1 MVLVSVDERIGRR
14 LKFRDLQVF
23 LAVVRTGSMAKAA
36 KHLGITQPAVSDV
49 VGALEDMFGVR
60 LFDRTPKGV
69 DLTPYGEALR
79 IRGHAAF
86 DELKQGIRDIA
97 FLSKPSTG
105 ELRIGCPGSIAA
117 SILPV
122 ALESFSRNYP
132 RVVLHLDEVPAPSTE
147 FPSLHERRHDLVIA
161 RVARPLADERDL
173 NVEVLFQDP
182 LVIATGIRSPWA
194 RRRKVD
200 LEELAGA
207 QWILTAPHTS
217 VYVSVARAFA
227 ARRLPMPPITLAAP
241 SALLRVHLLPTGPFV
256 TAVPGSVLRMD
267 AGRRSLK
274 QLGADLNIAGYPLA
288 ILTLKNRSLS
298 PLVALFIDHVRQS
311 ARAMTH

>member
-1 MVLVSVDERIGRR
+1 MPLVSAEERIGRR

-23 LAVVRTGSMAKAA
+23 FAVVQTGSMAKAA
-36 KHLGITQPAVSDV
+36 KHLGLTQPAISDV
-49 VGALEDMFGVR
+49 VAALEDMFGVR

-79 IRGHAAF
+79 ARGHAAF

-117 SILPV
+117 SILPA
-122 ALESFSRNYP
+122 ALESFNRNYP
-132 RVVLHLDEVPAPSTE
+132 RVILHLDEVAAPSTE
-147 FPSLHERRHDLVIA
+147 FPGLHERRHDLVIA

-182 LVIATGIRSPWA
+182 LVIATGSHSPWA
-194 RRRKVD
+194 RRRKLD
-200 LEELAGA
+200 LVELAGA
-207 QWILTAPHTS
+207 QWILTAPHTW

-227 ARRLPMPPITLAAP
+227 ARKLPMPEISLAAP
-241 SALLRVHLLPTGPFV
+241 SALLRVHLLATGPFV
-256 TAVPGSVLRMD
+256 TAVPRSVLRMD
-267 AGRRSLK
+267 AGHRTLK
-274 QLGADLNIAGYPLA
+274 QLDAGLNIAGYPLA

-298 PLVALFIDHVRQS
+298 PLVALFIDHVRQA
-311 ARAMTH
+311 ARAIAH